1 MGGKSVK
8 SRYNVSQK
16 TRSAIERLG
25 NFQPQG
31 TFTDRQQRVQ
41 QENPELLEDLLGE
54 MEAYVANNGFF
65 KRLWRAVTS
74 FSTKPLFDSN
84 IDRVAAILERFQRAE
99 ESWQASHIMRHLTAD
114 VVTYRGVYGEPLGRE
129 ERVRLERGSAGRP
142 LAQYQTVPV
151 RWNEEGRAFLRRLW
165 DRLRQVPA
173 TASPSM
179 RPGPFPAYRHPRSP
193 LLHLAIGYDQ
203 GEEVIR
209 PLVRKHIQS
218 GTRGDLKVLAE
229 ALRHHAY
236 GNPMHVSYDNGPYNR
251 VQENVIYRHPS
262 VIDWMLE
269 EIAALAPLQKMQ
281 ILHLLYRE
289 IRRNPPLQSELY
301 EKSGSVLRM
310 YEEALQQVSKT
321 VDSLS
326 LEDMVFLAG
335 AQRELQQTLNK
346 KQTEHLITLLNTE
359 APPSNKQ
366 LRELFSRW
374 ECAPET
380 LSRIPTPCF
389 AFLARLSSLYAVYS
403 EPERTVF
410 KALPV
415 EKKLRVITAY
425 LLPERH
431 FGASCSTDSTVK
443 IVFDRILSLNP
454 TSTQDIASLILA
466 DPSLHEALLTEETLN
481 SPASL
486 TCFIKYNR
494 NRTMKRETLNRV
506 CTYLEQEHVAQ
517 DERYQEI
524 YTLLASLKDDLGKPC
539 YKRLTPIGEFF
550 AAQKA
555 HGEQSSKKPGQRL
568 PDSRQGLASRD

>member
-1 MGGKSVK
+1 MGNQDVK
-8 SRYNVSQK
+8 PSHNVSQK
-16 TRSAIERLG
+16 TKLAIERLH
-25 NFQPQG
+25 NFKPQG
-31 TFTDRQQRVQ
+31 TLTGRQRPVQ
-41 QENPELLEDLLGE
+41 KENPELLENLLGE
-54 MEAYVANNGFF
+54 METYVANNGFF

-74 FSTKPLFDSN
+74 FSTTPLFDSN
-84 IDRVAAILERFQRAE
+84 VDRVAAILERFQRADE
-99 ESWQASHIMRHLTAD
+99 PWQASHIMRHLNAD
-114 VVTYRGVYGEPLGRE
+114 VVTYRGVYGQPLGRE
-129 ERVRLERGSAGRP
+129 ERVSLGRGSAGRP

-173 TASPSM
+173 TESPSM

-203 GEEVIR
+203 GEGVIR
-209 PLVRKHIQS
+209 ALIQKHIES

-236 GNPMHVSYDNGPYNR
+236 GNPMQVSYDNGPYNR

-262 VIDWMLE
+262 VINWMLE

-281 ILHLLYRE
+281 ILHPLYRE
-289 IRRNPPLQSELY
+289 IRRNPPLQPELREKSLTVNGIY
-301 EKSGSVLRM
+301 EK
-310 YEEALQQVSKT
+310 ALQQVSET

-335 AQRELQQTLNK
+335 AQHELQQTLNE
-346 KQTEHLITLLNTE
+346 KQTEHLIRLLNTE
-359 APPSNKQ
+359 APPSQKL
-366 LRELFSRW
+366 LRELFSKW
-374 ECAPET
+374 EYAPET

-389 AFLARLSSLYAVYS
+389 AFLARLSSLYAAYR

-431 FGASCSTDSTVK
+431 FGPSCSTDSTVK

-486 TCFIKYNR
+486 TCFIKYNQ
-494 NRTMKRETLNRV
+494 NKTMKRETLNLV
-506 CTYLEQEHVAQ
+506 CAYLKQEHVAK

-524 YTLLASLKDDLGKPC
+524 YALLASLKDDKGKPC
-539 YKRLTPIGEFF
+539 YKPLTPTSKFF

-555 HGEQSSKKPGQRL
+555 SASASASSSHGEQSLKKPGQR
-568 PDSRQGLASRD
+568 